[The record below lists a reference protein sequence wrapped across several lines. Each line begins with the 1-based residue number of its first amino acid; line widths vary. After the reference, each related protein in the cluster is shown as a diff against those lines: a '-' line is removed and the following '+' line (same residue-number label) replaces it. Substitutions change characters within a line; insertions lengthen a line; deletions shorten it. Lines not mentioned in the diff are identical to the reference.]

1 MLTRIELSHLKC
13 FEHLQV
19 PLRPLT
25 ALTGP
30 NASGKSTVLQALL
43 LLHQT
48 MRDHEW
54 STRLMLNGSATRMG
68 TVGDIISPTGR
79 DTIEIGLSTRESSV
93 HWSFTGDRPDMSMD
107 VSGMRVNETEERSPR
122 VVRNLMPQGF
132 HDDSMVEC
140 LRRISLLSAE
150 RLGPRET
157 YPLVDPKRATTTDPP
172 GAHVASTLFFGG
184 DNPVLPGLAH
194 GDAAPTL
201 RGQVVAHMGRLFP
214 EFELSVDKVDTASV
228 ATLGIRTSSKMDYVS
243 PKHTGFGVTQALPI
257 VLAALAAKEGDII
270 LVENPE
276 VHLHPSGQTTMGQF
290 LAEAAAAGIQILVE
304 THSDHVV
311 NGIRKAVIGEKARP
325 EDVAFIYFRP
335 LPQVTGAGMPQSTVL
350 GIDRR
355 GNLDDWPDGFFD
367 QFDKDMRELLGWD

>member
-79 DTIEIGLSTRESSV
+79 DTIEIGLSGQESSV
-93 HWSFTGDRPDMSMD
+93 HWSFTGARPEMSMD
-107 VSGMRVNETEERSPR
+107 VSGMRVNETEERPPR

-157 YPLVDPKRATTTDPP
+157 YPLMDPKRAASTDPA
-172 GAHVASTLFFGG
+172 GEYAASTLHTRG
-184 DNPVLPGLAH
+184 DGPALPGLTIS
-194 GDAAPTL
+194 GAAPTL
-201 RGQVVAHMGRLFP
+201 RRQVEAHMMRLFP
-214 EFELSVDKVDTASV
+214 EFELSVNKISMASAV
-228 ATLGIRTSSKMDYVS
+228 TLGIRTSSEMNHVS

-257 VLAALAAKEGDII
+257 ILTVLAANEGDTI

-290 LAEAAAAGIQILVE
+290 LAEAAGAGIQVLVE

-335 LPQVTGAGMPQSTVL
+335 LSQVTGAGMPQSTVL
-350 GIDRR
+350 GIDKR

>member
-13 FEHLQV
+13 FEYLQI

-68 TVGDIISPTGR
+68 TVGDIIAPTGR
-79 DTIEIGLSTRESSV
+79 GAIQIGLSGRESSFL
-93 HWSFTGDRPDMSMD
+93 WDFEGERTEMSMR
-107 VSGMRVNETEERSPR
+107 VSGVQASETEERPPHAL
-122 VVRNLMPQGF
+122 RNLMPEGF
-132 HDDSMVEC
+132 HNDPVVAC
-140 LRRISLLSAE
+140 LRRISPLSAE

-157 YPLVDPKRATTTDPP
+157 YPLVDPESANTTDPA
-172 GAHVASTLFFGG
+172 GGHAAGTLFS
-184 DNPVLPGLAH
+184 DDDRPVLPGLVH

-201 RGQVVAHMGRLFP
+201 RKQVETHMRRLFP
-214 EFELSVDKVDTASV
+214 EFGVSVDKVDIASAV
-228 ATLGIRTSSKMDYVS
+228 TLGIRTSSGMDYVS
-243 PKHTGFGVTQALPI
+243 PKHTGFGVTQALPVVLT
-257 VLAALAAKEGDII
+257 VLAAGEGDII

-290 LAEAAAAGIQILVE
+290 LAEAAGAGVQVLVE

-311 NGIRKAVIGEKARP
+311 NGIRKAVIREKTKP
-325 EDVAFIYFRP
+325 EDVAFIYFRTP
-335 LPQVTGAGMPQSTVL
+335 AQAVGTGMPQSTLL

-355 GNLDDWPDGFFD
+355 GNLEDWPDGFFD